1 MAASTNIRFPRA
13 LLIAVAM
20 ILAVVAGLWAKEE
33 QETAGEGEEWGNSV
47 ETPIEIQST
56 TVAQKKDSVF
66 ASVDEQFKL
75 VKPIFENACFDCHS
89 TGTDFPWYAKLPG
102 IKQFINGHVEEGRK
116 KIDMTD
122 GFPFAGKDEPLEMLR
137 GIRQEVEEGEM
148 PLLSYRLMHWSAWLS
163 AAEKDSIYM
172 WVDTSVAMIEH
183 FYDGEKIPYKKASPK
198 EDE

>member
-1 MAASTNIRFPRA
+1 MATSTSNRFPRA

-20 ILAVVAGLWAKEE
+20 ILAVVAGIWAKEE
-33 QETAGEGEEWGNSV
+33 QESETEGEEWGNSV

-56 TVAQKKDSVF
+56 TIGQKKDSVF
-66 ASVDEQFKL
+66 ANVDEQFKL

-89 TGTDFPWYAKLPG
+89 TGTDLPWYAKVPG

-116 KIDMTD
+116 KLDMTD
-122 GFPFAGKDEPLEMLR
+122 GFPFAGEDEPLEMLH
-137 GIRQEVEEGEM
+137 GIREEVEESEM

-163 AAEKDSIYM
+163 AAEKDSIYV

-183 FYDGEKIPYKKASPK
+183 FYDREKIPYKKAPTEDK
-198 EDE
+198 E